1 MVETALLMLE
11 SDGICPYIDF
21 AMNSRELLIIDD
33 DEAIHEGL
41 AAFCKEREITPYSA
55 QNGDDGL
62 RILADN
68 SGIRTVLC
76 DIRIPGKDG
85 LDILR
90 EIKLRDPGIQVI
102 LMTAFGEKKLAI
114 QALRYGADD
123 FLEKPFRL
131 PDLGQILDRSFSR
144 LRLQSFASRWQYLL
158 ENLPVG
164 FIWCADNGK
173 VLEMTPGAQHML
185 GKFGKSIIGRIMWNV
200 PEFAKTRGLL
210 STEHRTAVEVQI
222 EDRWLVIQQVDTE
235 HNTGRSG
242 LLLAIS
248 DVSEQ
253 KNLQSELKN
262 LTTEFEK
269 KVEERTK
276 SLSEEIEFSQ
286 RLLDTADVLIAYFSA
301 DGRLER
307 FNKFAEDTM
316 GMDLSEAERVF
327 RDFAKDKD
335 SRLSEVFDFKSREEI
350 SGMVEE
356 LPTRDGTTRIFS
368 WSARRLRES
377 PGKSGRLIIGIEV
390 TEQKQLEAT
399 LQNYTSHLE
408 EVVKTRSNELQQKDR
423 QLFHSARLA
432 SLGEMAAGI
441 AHEMKQPLNV
451 ISITAD
457 LIRLLQKNG
466 TLTDEL
472 LHSNLGKIRGT
483 VDRMATTINHL
494 RGFTHIDSTNFED
507 MVLNEAVR
515 GALSILGEQIR
526 LDDIDIESV
535 IPDSL
540 PIIKA
545 SKNQIEQVLVN
556 LLQNARDAIIDR
568 QTAESNGA
576 AADRPNVIKIR
587 GGLSDNEASV
597 YLEIE
602 DTGIGMS
609 EEVEKRIFDPFYT
622 TKDSARGTGLGL
634 SISLEIVRS
643 HGGEMQVESQEGRGS
658 TFRLVLPT
666 KQSLEINDADDTKPA
681 DVKTRSN

>member
-1 MVETALLMLE
+1 
-11 SDGICPYIDF
+11 
-21 AMNSRELLIIDD
+21 MNSRELLIIDD
-33 DEAIHEGL
+33 DEAIHDGL
-41 AAFCKEREITPYSA
+41 AAFCKDRDIIPHSA

-62 RILADN
+62 RILEQN
-68 SGIRTVLC
+68 SSIRAVLC

-85 LDILR
+85 LDVLR
-90 EIKLRDPGIQVI
+90 EIKRRDPGIEVI
-102 LMTAFGEKKLAI
+102 LMTAFGEKQLAI

-123 FLEKPFRL
+123 FLEKPIRL

-144 LRLQSFASRWQYLL
+144 IRLQSFASRWQYLL

-173 VLEMTPGAQHML
+173 VHEMTPGAQKML
-185 GKFGKSIIGRIMWNV
+185 GKIGKSITGRILWNV
-200 PEFAKTRGLL
+200 PEFSKTRGLL
-210 STEHRTAVEVQI
+210 STEHRAAVEVQI
-222 EDRWLVIQQVDTE
+222 EDRWLVIQQVDTDSNE
-235 HNTGRSG
+235 AKGGR
-242 LLLAIS
+242 LLAVS

-253 KNLQSELKN
+253 KSLQNELKH
-262 LTTEFEK
+262 LTAEFEK
-269 KVEERTK
+269 KVEERTR

-307 FNKFAEDTM
+307 LNKFAEDTM
-316 GMDLSEAERVF
+316 GMTQAEAEQAFANFV
-327 RDFAKDKD
+327 RDKQT
-335 SRLSEVFDFKSREEI
+335 RLSEVFDCKSGEEI

-356 LPTRDGTTRIFS
+356 LSTRDGTTRIFS

-377 PGKSGRLIIGIEV
+377 PGKAGRLVIGIEI

-408 EVVKTRSNELQQKDR
+408 EVVKSRSNELQQKDK
-423 QLFHSARLA
+423 QLFHTARLA
-432 SLGEMAAGI
+432 SLGEMAASI

-472 LHSNLGKIRGT
+472 LHSNLGKIRNT

-507 MVLNEAVR
+507 MQLAEAIR
-515 GALSILGEQIR
+515 GAMSILGEQIR
-526 LDDIDIESV
+526 LDDIDIETTIS
-535 IPDSL
+535 DSL

-568 QTAESNGA
+568 QAVDSNGTVGSS
-576 AADRPNVIKIR
+576 RNVIKVR
-587 GGLSDNEASV
+587 GGIANDEKTIFV
-597 YLEIE
+597 EIE

-609 EEVEKRIFDPFYT
+609 EDIEKRIFDPFYT

-634 SISLEIVRS
+634 SISLEIIRS
-643 HGGEMQVESQEGRGS
+643 HGGEMQVESEQGRGS
-658 TFRLVLPT
+658 TFRVVLPT
-666 KQSLEINDADDTKPA
+666 KLAVEPSDADDSKPA
-681 DVKTRSN
+681 ADSNTRST

>member
-1 MVETALLMLE
+1 
-11 SDGICPYIDF
+11 
-21 AMNSRELLIIDD
+21 MNSRELLIIDD

-41 AAFCKEREITPYSA
+41 AAFCRERDITPYSA

-62 RILADN
+62 RILSAN
-68 SGIRTVLC
+68 PGIRTVLC

-90 EIKLRDPGIQVI
+90 EIKLKDPGIQVI

-114 QALRYGADD
+114 QALRFGADD

-131 PDLGQILDRSFSR
+131 PDLGQILDRSYSR
-144 LRLQSFASRWQYLL
+144 ISLQTFASRWQYLL

-164 FIWCADNGK
+164 FIWCAENGK
-173 VLEMTPGAQHML
+173 VYEMTPGAQKML
-185 GKFGKSIIGRIMWNV
+185 GKIGVSLIGRILWNV
-200 PEFAKTRGLL
+200 PEFAKTRSLL
-210 STEHRTAVEVQI
+210 STEHRTSVEIQI
-222 EDRWLVIQQVDTE
+222 EDRWLVIQQVDIE
-235 HNTGRSG
+235 SKNDRGGR
-242 LLLAIS
+242 LLAIS

-253 KNLQSELKN
+253 KTLQSELKN

-286 RLLDTADVLIAYFSA
+286 RLLDTADVLIAYFSS

-316 GMDLSEAERVF
+316 GMSQSEAEKVF
-327 RDFAKDKD
+327 LGFTKHKS
-335 SRLSEVFDFKSREEI
+335 SRLADVFDYKSREEV

-377 PGKSGRLIIGIEV
+377 PGKAGRLIIGIEI

-507 MVLNEAVR
+507 LELSDAVR
-515 GALSILGEQIR
+515 GAMSILGEQIR
-526 LDDIDIESV
+526 LENIDIEML

-540 PIIKA
+540 PVIKA

-568 QTAESNGA
+568 QHAEANGIA
-576 AADRPNVIKIR
+576 SDQNNMIKVR
-587 GGLSDNEASV
+587 GGVSPDQQSV
-597 YLEIE
+597 FVEIE
-602 DTGIGMS
+602 DTGIGMT

-643 HGGEMQVESQEGRGS
+643 HGGEMQVESKEGRGS
-658 TFRLVLPT
+658 TFRLILPT
-666 KQSLEINDADDTKPA
+666 KLSLEASEADDVKPA
-681 DVKTRSN
+681 DSNTRSN